1 MSFAENTGA
10 AFKKILE
17 RLKETESET
26 ITKEELPHTCNNC
39 KHCHGE
45 EGYDQQWGMTYCVH
59 SWCDKDRNL
68 MDSWKNRGL
77 DSHYMIPC
85 EHFEYGKGKYDKMSD
100 KERRECGL

>member
-39 KHCHGE
+39 KHCHGIE
-45 EGYDQQWGMTYCVH
+45 LNSKEPYINNRMIDFLLDNCMG
-59 SWCDKDRNL
+59 NL
-68 MDSWKNRGL
+68 SCMWWN
-77 DSHYMIPC
+77 H
-85 EHFEYGKGKYDKMSD
+85 
-100 KERRECGL
+100 